1 MEYLTLKRHC
11 TEMTQELAD
20 RPLIMRVFAV
30 HGRGICLQLKR
41 QAKKNRLVL
50 QLDQASQGFW
60 LSNKAQEIET
70 KTSFIRQ
77 LERLLVNGHLAGLSL
92 YAKDKAF
99 DRVVEIHV
107 AAFDSFFGT
116 RNDYF
121 LIVELTGRIANI
133 FLCDSEHKIIDSLA
147 RTNNNET
154 GSKYNLP
161 AAGAPIDPLVA
172 TPAQLAE
179 IFSSDSNTWQNKIG
193 GFSPQIARELAFRT
207 RNEKTIEALVVELKK
222 LFAEAQNSD
231 KTWLATQN
239 QKVKFLS
246 VYYPHSQKQGDIKEF
261 ARVNEALE
269 FIEMHLAGKN
279 RFEQTQK
286 QIKKHFSRELK
297 ARRELVKKQQALKQ
311 KYQNASEL
319 QKMGNLIVANI
330 YRIKPGDKEVLL
342 QDWESNEPVLIKLDP
357 TKSAAAQADRYFH
370 KYKKARRGIAE
381 VEKRLKELNLDIRW
395 LEEQIWLV
403 ENASEAADLPI
414 IEKKRAQKPKATK
427 QGSKRKKPYFPVF
440 LEMNDCRYYVGKN
453 GRQNDLLT
461 FSVARKNDLWFHAND
476 VPGAH
481 VILKKLNGE
490 ATEEDIVS
498 GALLAAWFSF
508 ARESSKVPVD
518 TTEVARVK
526 KVPGGGP
533 GRVSYTHQKTVFVNP
548 QDAKKL
554 VEMASEET
562 S

>member
-1 MEYLTLKRHC
+1 M
-11 TEMTQELAD
+11 
-20 RPLIMRVFAV
+20 
-30 HGRGICLQLKR
+30 
-41 QAKKNRLVL
+41 L
-50 QLDQASQGFW
+50 QLDQSSQGFW

-70 KTSFIRQ
+70 KTPFIRQ

-92 YAKDKAF
+92 FAKDKAF
-99 DRVVEIHV
+99 DRVVEIHIAV
-107 AAFDSFFGT
+107 FDNFFGT
-116 RNDYF
+116 RNDYY
-121 LIVELTGRIANI
+121 LIAELTGRISNI
-133 FLCDSEHKIIDSLA
+133 FLCDSEHRIIDSLA
-147 RTNNNET
+147 QTNNNET

-161 AAGAPIDPLVA
+161 DAATPIDPMAA
-172 TPAQLAE
+172 TPTQLAE

-207 RNEKTIEALVVELKK
+207 RNEKTIEALVIELKK
-222 LFAEAQNSD
+222 LFTEAQNSN
-231 KTWLATQN
+231 KTWLALQN

-246 VYYPHSQKQGDIKEF
+246 VYYPHSLKQGEIKEF
-261 ARVNEALE
+261 ASVNEALE
-269 FIEMHLAGKN
+269 YIEMHLAGKN

-286 QIKKHFSRELK
+286 QIKKHFCRELK
-297 ARRELVKKQQALKQ
+297 ARRELVKKQQALKK
-311 KYQNASEL
+311 KYQNAAEL

-330 YRIKPGDKEVLL
+330 YRIKPGDKEILL
-342 QDWESNEPVLIKLDP
+342 HDWEANEPVLVKLDP

-381 VEKRLKELNLDIRW
+381 VEKRLKELKQDIRW

-403 ENASEAADLPI
+403 ENAIEAADLPI
-414 IEKKRAQKPKATK
+414 VEKKRASKTKATK
-427 QGSKRKKPYFPVF
+427 QVNKRKKPYFPVF
-440 LEMNDCRYYVGKN
+440 LAIDDCRYYVGKN

-461 FSVARKNDLWFHAND
+461 FSLARKNDLWFHAND

-481 VILKKLNGE
+481 VILKKMNGK
-490 ATEEDIVS
+490 ATEEEIVR

-518 TTEVARVK
+518 TTEVAWVK

-554 VEMASEET
+554 VELAAEET
-562 S
+562 N